1 MSTASKPA
9 SLGLKYHRDAY
20 CFVDAA
26 LRHTQRSLGR
36 SAEHADGEVEEES
49 AHISGQELLD
59 GIRQLALKEYGM
71 MALAVFK
78 YWGVNTTEDFGRIVF
93 DFIERG
99 TMRKTD
105 RDQIT
110 DFYEVYDF
118 DQVFQRDY
126 AIDVSG
132 AFKK

>member
-1 MSTASKPA
+1 
-9 SLGLKYHRDAY
+9 
-20 CFVDAA
+20 
-26 LRHTQRSLGR
+26 
-36 SAEHADGEVEEES
+36 
-49 AHISGQELLD
+49 
-59 GIRQLALKEYGM
+59 M

-78 YWGVNTTEDFGRIVF
+78 YWGVNSTEDFGRIVF

-105 RDQIT
+105 RDQIA

-126 AIDVSG
+126 AVDVSS